1 MGVKKVATAAVNV
14 KKTGEDRKK
23 KLEVAGVK
31 AEYDDAIK
39 QVIGATATQT
49 KRGMIKVETKDEE
62 GDGEGA
68 KEVGVT
74 TKAGGREKRE
84 RKTKTKSKGGE
95 YGGNQEIGMKPA
107 PPVKR
112 GSRVKVEIK
121 NEDGV
126 GGKKRIRVKLEDGT
140 KEIPVEDEKAPKR
153 TPKFEVEVDIKL
165 EDAGMTM
172 ADRIKRRRRQ

>member
-1 MGVKKVATAAVNV
+1 MGVKKIATAAVNV
-14 KKTGEDRKK
+14 KKTGEDREK
-23 KLEVAGVK
+23 KLEVAVVK

-49 KRGMIKVETKDEE
+49 KRGMPKVETKDEE

-74 TKAGGREKRE
+74 IKAGGREKRE

-112 GSRVKVEIK
+112 RSRVKVEIK
-121 NEDGV
+121 NEGV

-140 KEIPVEDEKAPKR
+140 EEIPVEDEKAPKR